1 MPGNGAH
8 DIQCPNAEASE
19 FLRSLYEHARDGV
32 VQVASDGRL
41 RWVNAALCRM
51 LGYNENELLDKAFE
65 NIVPPEDRP
74 RQAKLLQKILT
85 GNYGC
90 YDAEE
95 RFLHRTGT
103 TVSATVTALLVNGHG
118 PGSYCTTIVRDVSE
132 SKAASLNFGLII
144 ESAPN
149 PMVMI
154 GDDRGIILANAH
166 CESLFGYER
175 GELTHQ
181 PIELLLL
188 DKFGLSQSEQ
198 RDEQTAFPNGQMS
211 GRCREVAGLHKTGTE
226 IPVEV
231 NLHAIRFQDH
241 EWVLASITDMTDRKR
256 ALQNLQESEER
267 FRTIFND
274 APTGMALTSTAGRF
288 IFVNKALC
296 DFLGYGRNELS
307 AKDLLAIIYLEDK
320 GETLKELKQLEEGGL
335 PNTRIEQR
343 YVHKN
348 GQLLWGDVRRSLIRD
363 SQTGKPRY
371 IVSQIVDISE
381 RKRVEQEL
389 RRREGELKEAQRL
402 AQVGSWTWERAG
414 DGMRWSDE
422 MYRIHG
428 LDPRLPPPSY
438 NELSRLFT
446 VESWE
451 HLTTAVGEAWQTGK
465 LPNTDLELIHPD
477 GSRRWISVRGEAERD
492 ASGHKIRLRGTAQN
506 ITERKR
512 MEQSLR
518 ETEERFRT
526 IADSAPVLIW
536 MSGTDTLRTYFNRRW
551 LDFTGRPLKEELGD
565 GWIKGVHPDDVA
577 NFLESYTKSFDQ
589 HVPFTI
595 TYRVK
600 RRDREYRWLI
610 DTGTPRFNPDGSF
623 AGYIGSCIDE
633 TDRRAAEEVLRN
645 VSRKLIEAQ
654 EKERKRIAR
663 ELHDDI
669 NQRLAM
675 LAIELQ
681 QLDSSP
687 IFQTRRHERIERLLK
702 RTTEISSDLQALSH
716 ELHSVTLEHLGLAAA
731 MRSFCNDL
739 ARHQKVKVDFTERN
753 LPGPVPPDIALA
765 LLRVLQEGVHNAVK
779 HSGVRKFQVELVGR
793 PGEIQLT
800 VRDFGVGFDPQQAAK
815 GEGLGLMSMQERIL
829 PFKGTLS
836 IASKPKQGT
845 ELLVRIPVQLQAA
858 DH

>member
-1 MPGNGAH
+1 MPGNGTH
-8 DIQCPNAEASE
+8 HSHLPKSEASE
-19 FLRSLYEHARDGV
+19 FLRSLYEHARVGV
-32 VQVASDGRL
+32 LEVASDGRL
-41 RWVNAALCRM
+41 RWVNTALCRM
-51 LGYNENELLDKAFE
+51 LGYSQNELLDKAFE
-65 NIVPPEDRP
+65 EIVPPEDRP
-74 RQAKLLQKILT
+74 RQTKRLEKILA
-85 GNYGC
+85 GKYGC

-103 TVSATVTALLVNGHG
+103 SVVAAVSSLLVNRSG
-118 PGSYCTTIVRDVSE
+118 PESYCTNIVRKVSE
-132 SKAASLNFGLII
+132 SKAANLTFGVIV
-144 ESAPN
+144 ESALN
-149 PMVMI
+149 PMMMI
-154 GDDRGIILANAH
+154 GDDGKIILANGH

-181 PIELLLL
+181 PIEILLPAG
-188 DKFGLSQSEQ
+188 FGSHQSE
-198 RDEQTAFPNGQMS
+198 RHGDHTALLNGQIS
-211 GRCREVAGLHKTGTE
+211 GRRQELTGLHKSGAE

-231 NLHAIRFQDH
+231 NLHNIHFQNH
-241 EWVLASITDMTDRKR
+241 KWVLASITNMTDRQR
-256 ALQNLQESEER
+256 ALQNVQQSEDR
-267 FRTIFND
+267 FRTVFND
-274 APTGMALTSTAGRF
+274 APNGMALTSTAGRF

-307 AKDLLAIIYLEDK
+307 TKDILAVTYSEDR
-320 GETLKELKQLEEGGL
+320 GVTLKQLEQLKTGEVR
-335 PNTRIEQR
+335 NTRIEKR

-348 GQLLWGDVRRSLIRD
+348 GQVLWGDVRRSLIRD

-371 IVSQIVDISE
+371 ILSQIVDITE
-381 RKRVEQEL
+381 RKRIEQEL
-389 RRREGELKEAQRL
+389 RQREAELKEAQRL
-402 AQVGSWTWERAG
+402 AQLGSWTWERTDG
-414 DGMRWSDE
+414 DVMRWSHE
-422 MYRIHG
+422 MNRIHG
-428 LDPRLPPPSY
+428 LDPGLPPPSY
-438 NELSRLFT
+438 DELRQLFT

-451 HLTTAVGEAWQTGK
+451 QLNIAIAEAWQTGK
-465 LPNTDLELIHPD
+465 LPNTDLELIRPD

-492 ASGHKIRLRGTAQN
+492 ASGRKMRLRGTAQD
-506 ITERKR
+506 ITDRKR
-512 MEQSLR
+512 MEQSLQ
-518 ETEERFRT
+518 ETEERFHT

-536 MSGTDTLRTYFNRRW
+536 MSGPDKLRTYFNRRW
-551 LDFTGRPLKEELGD
+551 LDFTGRPLEKELGD
-565 GWIKGVHPDDVA
+565 GWIQGVHPHDVTS
-577 NFLESYTKSFDQ
+577 LSESYTKSFDQ

-600 RRDREYRWLI
+600 RHDGEYRWLV
-610 DTGTPRFNPDGSF
+610 DTGTPRFDPDGSF

-681 QLDSSP
+681 QLDASP
-687 IFQTRRHERIERLLK
+687 VFQTRRHERIERLLK
-702 RTTEISSDLQALSH
+702 RTMEISSDLQALSH

-739 ARHQKVKVDFTERN
+739 AHHQKVKVEFTERS
-753 LPGPVPPDIALA
+753 LPCSIPPEIALA

-779 HSGVRKFQVELVGR
+779 HSGVRKFQVELVGK

-800 VRDFGVGFDPQQAAK
+800 IRDFGMGFDPQQAAK
-815 GEGLGLMSMQERIL
+815 GEGLGLMSMKERIL

-845 ELLVRIPVQLQAA
+845 ELVVRIPIQL
-858 DH
+858 